1 MISIFL
7 EYISNFVQLDPQ
19 ETQAISSLIQIK
31 KFKKGEILLKEG
43 MISRTSYFNLKGCV
57 RMYYNLKEGEK
68 TTFFYTENQFI
79 LSMSSFT
86 HGTPSNHFLEC
97 TEESQL
103 AIIPYDIE
111 MELLK
116 RFPKIQTFTK
126 AVLEKELGNYQ
137 EMLSAYIISSPE
149 QRYLNL
155 LKNNPTLLQRVPL
168 FQLATFIG
176 VQPESLSRL
185 RNRLAKRIS

>member
-7 EYISNFVQLDPQ
+7 DYISNFVQLDPQ
-19 ETQAISSLIQIK
+19 EAQAISSLIQIK

-97 TEESQL
+97 TEESHL
-103 AIIPYDIE
+103 AIIPYDLEI
-111 MELLK
+111 ELLK

-149 QRYLNL
+149 QRYLNV